1 MKNLSFSFLLFLCI
15 GITLVSCKKE
25 EASEPSVITASD
37 FSVTLPNT
45 TQNNTVAGTVTATT
59 NSGTL
64 TYSIASQ
71 GIGGALAI
79 NATTGQITVAN
90 ALEIYKFRCVSINP
104 PTSFTA
110 TITIS
115 NGTITKNITLTVVLT
130 SLGCA

>member
-1 MKNLSFSFLLFLCI
+1 MKNISFSFLLFLFV

-25 EASEPSVITASD
+25 EATEPSVITASD
-37 FSVTLPNT
+37 FSVTLPQN

-64 TYSIASQ
+64 AYSIASQ
-71 GIGGALAI
+71 EIGGVLAI

-90 ALEIYKFRCVSINP
+90 AFEIYKFVCVSNRP
-104 PTSFTA
+104 ASFKI

-115 NGTITKNITLTVVLT
+115 NGTINKTITLTVNLN
-130 SLGCA
+130 LLNCA